1 MRRSIIVV
9 AYVVLGLLLFK
20 FAFTYGYNEWVI
32 SKYEDED
39 YSENFAL
46 LEVMNVSE
54 PYIVYYNNG
63 NVMYQRMD
71 YEAALEYYE
80 KALDNNPP
88 EGKECAIRINMA
100 LTKLKFLP
108 EDYTNP
114 EKIDDS
120 IELLEDCLDI
130 LSEDDCANEYGD
142 GHNNRAQRLYDE
154 IKDILDHIR
163 DEKEQQE
170 SQSQQQSDPSNQS
183 DPSDSNQSGGQ
194 NGSDTQMSPEESQS
208 LSESQESRQQDIED
222 ELESKMSSAQGQ
234 RQRERKSNEENMEDW
249 NWYYDDHPIW

>member
-1 MRRSIIVV
+1 MRKTIIIV

-32 SKYEDED
+32 SKYEEED

-71 YEAALEYYE
+71 YEAALDYY
-80 KALDNNPP
+80 KQALEHNPP

-100 LTKLKFLP
+100 LTMLKFLP
-108 EDYTNP
+108 EDYANP

-120 IELLEDCLDI
+120 IKLLEDCLDV
-130 LSEDDCANEYGD
+130 LSEDDCANEYGN

-154 IKDILDHIR
+154 IKDILDHLR

-170 SQSQQQSDPSNQS
+170 SEQSQQDSQQQQSDQT
-183 DPSDSNQSGGQ
+183 DTNQSGGQ
-194 NGSDTQMSPEESQS
+194 DGSQTTMDPQESMEQS
-208 LSESQESRQQDIED
+208 QSQESRQQEIED
-222 ELESKMSSAQGQ
+222 ELESKMDSANGQ
-234 RQRERKSNEENMEDW
+234 RQQERNRNQENMEDW
-249 NWYYDDHPIW
+249 NWYYDDHPVW